1 MRTTNAYDRS
11 DNILIVNIL
20 LTIPNRQVYY
30 SASIH
35 SAYSKRRRRS
45 RKKEQER
52 IGDFER
58 MTHSNEIVWCYI
70 DTTLNTK
77 TNFNRQIRCHAK

>member
-1 MRTTNAYDRS
+1 MRTTNAYHRS

-30 SASIH
+30 SASIQ
-35 SAYSKRRRRS
+35 SFYSK
-45 RKKEQER
+45 KKEGAPER

-77 TNFNRQIRCHAK
+77 TDFNRQIRCHAK